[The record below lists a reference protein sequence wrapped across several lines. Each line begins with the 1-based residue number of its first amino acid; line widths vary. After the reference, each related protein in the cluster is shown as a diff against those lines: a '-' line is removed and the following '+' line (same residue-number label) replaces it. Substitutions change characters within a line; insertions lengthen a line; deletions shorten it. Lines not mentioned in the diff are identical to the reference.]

1 MTEYSAFGGAKRKSP
16 RKSSHKSP
24 KKSRSSGKKRAVGSR
39 SSVARGGSS
48 STSGGLSL
56 GHGLFRSKDGRIKS
70 SKVSKLAKSRFAKNP
85 KLKDRAKAVKEAFAA
100 VKKARK
106 GNQKINSSQIVKS
119 PFDAVRNPSR
129 YLK

>member
-1 MTEYSAFGGAKRKSP
+1 MTEYSAFGGAKRKSSA
-16 RKSSHKSP
+16 RKSP
-24 KKSRSSGKKRAVGSR
+24 KKSARKSGGKKRAVGSR

-48 STSGGLSL
+48 KTPGGLSL
-56 GHGLFRSKDGRIKS
+56 GNGLFRAKDGRIKS

-85 KLKDRAKAVKEAFAA
+85 KMKERAKVVKEAFSA

-106 GNQKINSSQIVKS
+106 VNQKINSAAIMKN
-119 PFDAVRNPSR
+119 PGDAARNPSR